1 MTYSVQVDD
10 AFIDVARVGRMR
22 EGKRKRRKRRRCEA
36 HRAVGGWKNG

>member
-22 EGKRKRRKRRRCEA
+22 EGEEEEEEEEE
-36 HRAVGGWKNG
+36 V